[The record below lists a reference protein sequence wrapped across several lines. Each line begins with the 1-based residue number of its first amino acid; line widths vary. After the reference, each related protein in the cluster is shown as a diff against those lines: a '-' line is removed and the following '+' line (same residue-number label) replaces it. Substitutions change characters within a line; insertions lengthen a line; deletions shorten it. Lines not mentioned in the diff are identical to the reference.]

1 MVELLMPLAV
11 FGSFVLVVGQLT
23 RLLSNIS
30 LNRTVREALREHPA
44 SVPLLAERL
53 DARQPWADAMIGWI
67 FLAFALGLVL
77 LSLFETA
84 DDRRDIFQ
92 AAIVPAIVGLVVLAF
107 VRRARRD
114 VAAKPRPSGA
124 AGPPPLPVPVPPS
137 PPPGYSASAPRG
149 RRTARKPA

>member
-11 FGSFVLVVGQLT
+11 FGSLVLVMGQLT

-30 LNRTVREALREHPA
+30 LNRTLRDALRSHPD

-53 DARQPWADAMIGWI
+53 DARQPWADALIGWI

-84 DDRRDIFQ
+84 DDRREIVQ
-92 AAIVPAIVGLVVLAF
+92 VAVVPAIVGLVVLAF
-107 VRRARRD
+107 VRRAKRD
-114 VAAKPRPSGA
+114 AAANPRPFGA
-124 AGPPPLPVPVPPS
+124 AGPPPLPVPPS
-137 PPPGYSASAPRG
+137 PPLVDSMPAPRG
-149 RRTARKPA
+149 RRTVRKPA